1 MATFG
6 KLQDKE
12 LMAKGKKSQLAD
24 PRKFGNN
31 LGVRKVS

>member
-1 MATFG
+1 MATLG